1 MSLNEILL
9 QKLAEW
15 QPSATG
21 RNTFTAAEEPTGW
34 RLILTADRWDD
45 LSCLA
50 WELTVRRENP
60 PLGGAPALQ
69 NWAERITCQAA
80 GLPEPLKV
88 IEVDLSR
95 NEALL
100 RSSEPRRR
108 AEQLFYFE
116 VLLKGIGEATVRRYQ
131 GARPGGIKR
140 EQVAFAVT
148 HETLADL
155 VGRLTAE
162 K

>member
-15 QPSATG
+15 QPPATG

-34 RLILTADRWDD
+34 QLILTADRWDD

-50 WELTVRRENP
+50 WELTVRKANA
-60 PLGGAPALQ
+60 LAGGAAALQ
-69 NWAERITCQAA
+69 NWADRIANRA
-80 GLPEPLKV
+80 VGVMEPLKV
-88 IEVDLSR
+88 LEVDPSR
-95 NEALL
+95 NEAIL

-108 AEQLFYFE
+108 GDQLFYFE
-116 VLLKGIGEATVRRYQ
+116 VLLKGTGEAMVRRYQ
-131 GARPGGIKR
+131 GARPGGVKR

-148 HETLADL
+148 HEALADL
-155 VGRLTAE
+155 VARLTAE
-162 K
+162 